1 MSALTDQQP
10 GMTPSHYRLKV
21 WRDAIDLVK
30 AVYGLTSELPS
41 SERFGLTSQLQ
52 RSAVSIPSN
61 IAEGAGRGGGP
72 EMIRFLKIARGSLM
86 EVDTQLLICHEL
98 GLLSEEDVPLRL
110 VRQLY
115 GRLNQLINYRESRLR
130 K

>member
-1 MSALTDQQP
+1 MSALKAQRSGT
-10 GMTPSHYRLKV
+10 TPSHYRLSV

-30 AVYGLTSELPS
+30 AVYRLSRELPS

-72 EMIRFLKIARGSLM
+72 DMVRFLKIARGSLM
-86 EVDTQLLICHEL
+86 ELDTQLHICREL
-98 GLLSEEDVPLRL
+98 GLLSEEDVPLWL

-115 GRLNQLINYRESRLR
+115 GRLNRLIKYRESRLR